1 MQLFIDDR
9 KIDDEFVHEGTLEDA
24 VRHVQEHV
32 CSPGRLVVGLRCNG
46 RQLSTQAMA
55 EALQK
60 PAPSFDRLDVFTSTR
75 DGLVTDAMKQASAS
89 LEATE
94 DVYDQ
99 VAELLI
105 QGQISEAVRSLGE
118 CLKVWQQIHDAVAK
132 SIQLLGL
139 DPDSIRIRD
148 GSLAEAIGKPKDV
161 LVQVRD
167 ALQAQDHVLL
177 ADILQYEFADVTQT
191 WHSIVTRV
199 QRAAEEAAE
208 ATGRS

>member
-1 MQLFIDDR
+1 
-9 KIDDEFVHEGTLEDA
+9 
-24 VRHVQEHV
+24 
-32 CSPGRLVVGLRCNG
+32 
-46 RQLSTQAMA
+46 MA